1 MPPPIIGRLK
11 KQLEKEDQTD
21 IRAALLNYVIGSEA
35 DTSKMKPDHYLVK
48 DLLPYLHGVST
59 NWKGLV
65 KCVDFA
71 GSSIHKHTLEYLKNQ
86 LR

>member
-35 DTSKMKPDHYLVK
+35 DTSKLKPDHYLVK
-48 DLLPYLHGVST
+48 ELLPYLHGVST
-59 NWKGLV
+59 NWKGLI
-65 KCVDFA
+65 KCVEFP
-71 GSSIHKHTLEYLKNQ
+71 GSNIHKHLLGYLKN
-86 LR
+86 